1 MLFDKDYRQLLSINN
16 PSIIMAH
23 MIKRKCKHTKT
34 SYYHNKSFLYLLLL
48 IKGIV
53 LLIFTLIKVFSL

>member
-1 MLFDKDYRQLLSINN
+1 MLFDKDYKQLLSINN
-16 PSIIMAH
+16 PSIIMVH
-23 MIKRKCKHTKT
+23 LIRRKCKHAKV

>member
-23 MIKRKCKHTKT
+23 MIKRKRKHAKT
-34 SYYHNKSFLYLLLL
+34 NYYHNKSFLYLLLL